1 MDTRDGHLISIDEFD
16 KIVGP
21 EKKHFKSVKRDLTEK
36 ERMEKQIK
44 LYSPCGC
51 GSGKNFKFCCYVGKQ
66 MEDFMFSIK

>member
-1 MDTRDGHLISIDEFD
+1 MDTRDGHLISQEAFD
-16 KIVGP
+16 SLIGL
-21 EKKHFKSVKRDLTEK
+21 EKKHFKAVKRDLTEK

-51 GSGKNFKFCCYVGKQ
+51 GSGNKFKFCCYVGKQ